1 MLRLLALLAGSA
13 CVFAADVPAPSTPK
27 PSAIAAKAA
36 PLGPADAAALVG
48 ARRVPSASR
57 AAAEA
62 EQALVALGYRP
73 AEAAQAVALAEE
85 ETAGDTPPATE
96 ALVRAALRNLARS
109 GER

>member
-1 MLRLLALLAGSA
+1 
-13 CVFAADVPAPSTPK
+13 
-27 PSAIAAKAA
+27 
-36 PLGPADAAALVG
+36 
-48 ARRVPSASR
+48 
-57 AAAEA
+57 
-62 EQALVALGYRP
+62 VALGYRP